1 MWVAA
6 FLLLVIAGGLS
17 EARHG
22 RSGCGI
28 RIWVLDCS
36 LRPHG
41 TENLLARANYDGQA
55 CILIFSCPL

>member
-6 FLLLVIAGGLS
+6 FLLLVIVGGLS

-22 RSGCGI
+22 RSGRGI

-41 TENLLARANYDGQA
+41 TGNLLARAN
-55 CILIFSCPL
+55 

>member
-6 FLLLVIAGGLS
+6 FLLLVIVGGLS

-22 RSGCGI
+22 RSGRGI

-36 LRPHG
+36 LWPHG
-41 TENLLARANYDGQA
+41 TEISSHVLIMMGRRA
-55 CILIFSCPL
+55 F